1 MLGFENVLENNLKLY
16 SIFFMSMGF
25 RAAIWNVGYWNYFSI
40 GDLYSAFLIG
50 KEMIVASE
58 DDNKKPTVFFLPETN

>member
-1 MLGFENVLENNLKLY
+1 
-16 SIFFMSMGF
+16 MSMGF